1 MSYYGVNIT
10 GFEAGMRVKVSRQRK
25 YKSYNLANKIGTV
38 THVYGGDIRVKF
50 DDLSN
55 RMSASGDFYFK
66 ASELCL
72 INVDDNNIIMEEN
85 NTMSKITNYLNAVKI
100 QYVDGSAPSSYIYA
114 NFEPDLK
121 VGDLCVIQSA
131 HHGLGLARVT
141 EVIESNNFDI
151 SSREVVAKVYDD
163 FYKER
168 VTNRKKAAEIK
179 AKMQERAKQLQDI
192 ALYQMLAKDD
202 PEMMEL
208 LNAYHAVPQM

>member
-1 MSYYGVNIT
+1 MTYYDISKT
-10 GFEAGMRVKVSRQRK
+10 GFEAGMRVKLIEQRA
-25 YKSYNLANKIGTV
+25 YKRYNLLNAIGTV
-38 THVYGGDIRVKF
+38 EADYGYGKVVVKF
-50 DDLSN
+50 DGVRNNSSSRGVFYCYPADLVIVN
-55 RMSASGDFYFK
+55 
-66 ASELCL
+66 
-72 INVDDNNIIMEEN
+72 DDNNIIMEEN
-85 NTMSKITNYLNAVKI
+85 NTMSKITNYLNAVRI
-100 QYVDGSAPSSYIYA
+100 QYVDNSAPSSYIYA

-141 EVIESNNFDI
+141 EVLEGNSFDI

-168 VTNRKKAAEIK
+168 VANRKKAAEIK

-208 LNAYHAVPQM
+208 LNAYQAVPQM